1 MFLLTALSLVL
12 MVVDARY
19 SYLDEAR
26 SSLDLIPTS
35 VYKVSRTFLD
45 LGDRVDSFFTGRET
59 LQQENDA
66 LTAQALLLQYKVQRL
81 AALSA
86 ENTRL
91 RELLNS
97 SALLDQRVIVAE
109 LVGVSPDSNAHQ
121 ILLGKGKSS
130 GVFVGQPVVNADGLV
145 GQIIEA
151 GRLSSRALLITDNT
165 HSVPVLV
172 NRTGLRAILTGTD
185 HINELE
191 LLYIPDTADIDVGDL
206 LVTSGLGQRFPSG
219 YPVAF
224 VSAVEHDPGQSFAR
238 IKAIPTASLTKA
250 QHFLLVFFR
259 DRVLKEDSGFHDNNE
274 TQQVQ

>member
-1 MFLLTALSLVL
+1 MFLLTALALVL
-12 MVVDARY
+12 MVADFRY
-19 SYLDEAR
+19 SYLDEVR
-26 SSLDLIPTS
+26 SSLGLLSTS

-59 LQQENDA
+59 LQQENKA
-66 LTAQALLLQYKVQRL
+66 LKAQALLLQYKVQRL
-81 AALSA
+81 AALTA

-97 SALLDQRVIVAE
+97 SALLDQKVIVAE

-121 ILLGKGKSS
+121 IILGKGTSS

-145 GQIIEA
+145 GQVIEA
-151 GRLSSRALLITDNT
+151 GQLSSRALLITDNT

-172 NRTGLRAILTGTD
+172 NRNGLRAILSGTD

-191 LLYIPDTADIDVGDL
+191 LLYIPDTADIEVGDL

-224 VSAVEHDPGQSFAR
+224 VSVVEHDPGQAFAR
-238 IKAIPTASLTKA
+238 IKATPTASLTKA
-250 QHFLLVFFR
+250 QHFLLVFSP
-259 DRVLKEDSGFHDNNE
+259 DRVLKATTGFQDSNE
-274 TQQVQ
+274 AEQGQ

>member
-259 DRVLKEDSGFHDNNE
+259 DRVLKEGSGFHDNNE

>member
-1 MFLLTALSLVL
+1 MFLLTALSLML

-66 LTAQALLLQYKVQRL
+66 LRAQALLLQYKVQRL

-259 DRVLKEDSGFHDNNE
+259 DRVLKEGSGFHDNNE